1 MEPFEVFEPRAG
13 ESPLVVEVPHAGLWL
28 DAESLA
34 RTIVP
39 ARCIGRDADL
49 HVDRL
54 FQDAPGEGATL
65 LVARTSRYLVD
76 LNRGENDVK

>member
-28 DAESLA
+28 DGESLA

-49 HVDRL
+49 HVDAL
-54 FQDAPGEGATL
+54 DALADERHASAASFSPSGT
-65 LVARTSRYLVD
+65 ARRSPPSR
-76 LNRGENDVK
+76 R